1 MKGTFSR
8 LHCRIS
14 PTTAPFPTRCGRG
27 QGLIWN
33 RTCRHNTQSAPPTFL
48 VHSLAVPFP
57 YGVHRRGHDVQI
69 PASAISQHQSRH
81 DGCKA
86 RHRDNEW
93 KGHCIGRC
101 QCRAA
106 WRLLPRTVCRQA
118 VPYVFWLSADSGQPP
133 ADYASTTTDAK
144 RKILAHR
151 FLPQDNIY

>member
-1 MKGTFSR
+1 MKGTFSH

-14 PTTAPFPTRCGRG
+14 PTTEPFLTRCGRG
-27 QGLIWN
+27 QDLIWN
-33 RTCRHNTQSAPPTFL
+33 RTCRHNTLSAPLAFL

-57 YGVHRRGHDVQI
+57 YGVHRHGHDVHI
-69 PASAISQHQSRH
+69 PPSAISQHQSRH

-86 RHRDNEW
+86 HRRDNEW
-93 KGHCIGRC
+93 KEHCIGRY
-101 QCRAA
+101 QCHAT